1 MHYRIEKKYNS
12 EKWELDRIEPTLE
25 LAKRWLSLKKLMFVK
40 IYDTDNIVLQVKHI
54 RVFKLTENNL
64 SFKIELKNRKIEYK
78 IVKVKE

>member
-12 EKWELDRIEPTLE
+12 NSWELDRIEPTLE
-25 LAKRWLSLKKLMFVK
+25 LAKRWLGLKKLMFIK

-64 SFKIELKNRKIEYK
+64 SFKIELKNRKIEYR